1 MPAATTLIFV
11 CCPAAG
17 GAWAEQLINWRA
29 YIRQWVTWPL
39 LVLNAAVLILIG
51 FAPLLNN
58 WLHIPGLVL
67 GFLWVTVFCLQDK
80 VSAESFRTHHCRC
93 LNCCQRAVCMLSQR

>member
-1 MPAATTLIFV
+1 MPPLLRPAIASAAERAVTLRCV

-17 GAWAEQLINWRA
+17 GAWAAQLINWHV

-39 LVLNAAVLILIG
+39 LVLNAAVLFLIG

-58 WLHIPGLVL
+58 WLHIAGLVL
-67 GFLWVTVFCLQDK
+67 GFLWATVFCLQDK
-80 VSAESFRTHHCRC
+80 VSAVSFRTPHC
-93 LNCCQRAVCMLSQR
+93 

>member
-1 MPAATTLIFV
+1 MPPLLRPAIASAAEQAVTLRFV

-17 GAWAEQLINWRA
+17 GAWAEQLINWHV

-58 WLHIPGLVL
+58 WLHIAGLVL
-67 GFLWVTVFCLQDK
+67 GFLWATVFCLQDK
-80 VSAESFRTHHCRC
+80 VSAVSFHTPHC
-93 LNCCQRAVCMLSQR
+93 